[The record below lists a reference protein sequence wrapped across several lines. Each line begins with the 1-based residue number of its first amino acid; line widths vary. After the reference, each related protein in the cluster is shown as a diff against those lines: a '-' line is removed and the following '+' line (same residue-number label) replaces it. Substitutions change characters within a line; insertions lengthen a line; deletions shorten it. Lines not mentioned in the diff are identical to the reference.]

1 MDSPNIYHN
10 RPNQKWRIKWTE
22 PTGFTLS
29 ALQFDKKEIEA
40 TNNTKRNLIKLKSE
54 LIQENRK
61 IMKKKMVNP
70 ESGRGT
76 FYILSN
82 IYIWLGE
89 SANIEENQN
98 YCMGG
103 LNR

>member
-1 MDSPNIYHN
+1 
-10 RPNQKWRIKWTE
+10 
-22 PTGFTLS
+22 
-29 ALQFDKKEIEA
+29 
-40 TNNTKRNLIKLKSE
+40 
-54 LIQENRK
+54 
-61 IMKKKMVNP
+61 MVNP
-70 ESGRGT
+70 ASGRVT